1 MSVSFKDFAQFV
13 DADQISEGA
22 IWDAIKKKL
31 SLSKEEEDSA
41 LERLK
46 AKKAGYVAKTK
57 TVQKVKSAAEK
68 ARDAAIDKALQDFAK
83 SNKTSKSISHD
94 DARASFGSIDKRGMT
109 NAGQEF
115 HGDVI
120 AEAREF
126 VVTYVLKSNASKQV
140 KTRMTG
146 RDSFDVKRKFAD
158 THYGAKLISITPR
171 PTSSAP
177 SKRDKPEEVEED
189 LMVESMTLSKSKY
202 YAYSKRNDSLS
213 PAFDNITD
221 AEKYYRKMWREFDK
235 DGSDTHLASGADML
249 KILKSNKSKIQ
260 IHLEEAKKEKPEVT
274 LSNSEFAALGSEPK
288 KYPFKQVFGGKAE
301 GNFSYL
307 TKAQNAEIEKLGGD
321 VVNGFY
327 IHKPT
332 EADVAVVSANDKYF
346 AVLPNGKSK
355 PVTKTW
361 KPSKED
367 FKS

>member
-57 TVQKVKSAAEK
+57 TVQKIKSAAEK

-83 SNKTSKSISHD
+83 SNKTGKSISHD
-94 DARASFGSIDKRGMT
+94 DARSSFGSIDKRGMV
-109 NAGQEF
+109 NSGQEL

-177 SKRDKPEEVEED
+177 SKRDKPEEVEEAKD
-189 LMVESMTLSKSKY
+189 SVVRDHAGKPLRGLKKEIAMRKRADDKNWKEIDIEDNMIGNAKIIKSKDY
-202 YAYSKRNDSLS
+202 LTRAKAQSSVKEAKGTRTTIASFDAWVKCAIDCKPDSKDLALLKSKPSSNSDL
-213 PAFDNITD
+213 NIS
-221 AEKYYRKMWREFDK
+221 K
-235 DGSDTHLASGADML
+235 DGSIIAKWSRSNGSGW
-249 KILKSNKSKIQ
+249 
-260 IHLEEAKKEKPEVT
+260 
-274 LSNSEFAALGSEPK
+274 
-288 KYPFKQVFGGKAE
+288 
-301 GNFSYL
+301 
-307 TKAQNAEIEKLGGD
+307 
-321 VVNGFY
+321 
-327 IHKPT
+327 
-332 EADVAVVSANDKYF
+332 
-346 AVLPNGKSK
+346 
-355 PVTKTW
+355 VTK
-361 KPSKED
+361 
-367 FKS
+367 